1 MIYDSETIALFNL
14 SEGHENKGL
23 PGSADSADSAGDQG
37 EVFQSGRPSTSGTL
51 LRMHPGAPIG
61 SLHKS

>member
-1 MIYDSETIALFNL
+1 MMIYDYETIALFNL

-23 PGSADSADSAGDQG
+23 PGSADSAGDQG